1 MTVSPRRIRVI
12 NPNSNPR
19 RSYRPS
25 FGISLPTLA
34 PAPANAQNQNMEV
47 IHHSNYD
54 KNVFMPFVP
63 AIKIKSGKIQ
73 VILAGAKLKK
83 NC

>member
-1 MTVSPRRIRVI
+1 MTRTTMSLHFALVFAA
-12 NPNSNPR
+12 
-19 RSYRPS
+19 

-54 KNVFMPFVP
+54 KRVH
-63 AIKIKSGKIQ
+63 AIRARYQNQERKNSMARWHYSA
-73 VILAGAKLKK
+73 AGLSRPSAQA
-83 NC
+83 